1 MKHTQRHQN
10 LSDLSDGRIEHNF
23 IIFTWVTFILYGTKQ
38 DIRCNWNLLILKKRF
53 RLRMLINNFFV
64 CAKFATL

>member
-23 IIFTWVTFILYGTKQ
+23 IIFTWVTFILYGTKK
-38 DIRCNWNLLILKKRF
+38 DIGCNWNLLILKKR
-53 RLRMLINNFFV
+53 LS
-64 CAKFATL
+64 AKFVTL

>member
-23 IIFTWVTFILYGTKQ
+23 IIFTWVTFILYGTKK
-38 DIRCNWNLLILKKRF
+38 DIGCNWNLLILKKRF
-53 RLRMLINNFFV
+53 RL
-64 CAKFATL
+64 